1 MDRRID
7 EATDE
12 HKTRKRDAYWS
23 DLVGG
28 GTASYKL
35 AQLEGLLDRHPVPSG
50 GLVLDVGCGTSTAS
64 DIVRRLVGA
73 RAAVRCDYDAAIV
86 AREAAASSDP
96 TVEYRVADIF
106 DLETWTDE
114 FALVLF
120 LDMLH
125 EVYSFVG
132 RGNDIRAE
140 IDHATGLD
148 AVKRAIASVARLV
161 VRGGGIVIT
170 DDVLCEPDVRV
181 QVEVSGPARPSV
193 LRFLVEYPSR
203 RITVQWH
210 EGSILEIGSRDLCV
224 LLTQYNK
231 IKRGDDARWNVE
243 QLEIHQYMTE
253 PEYRSMFDALGFDL
267 HAVVGTPEDA
277 RIEWEEDFRIVRG
290 LAELPPKRITS
301 IAIRR

>member
-1 MDRRID
+1 MDGRTD

-12 HKTRKRDAYWS
+12 HKTRKRDAYWA

-35 AQLEGLLDRHPVPSG
+35 AHLETLLDRHPVPRG
-50 GLVLDVGCGTSTAS
+50 GVVLDVGCGTSNAS
-64 DIVRRLVGA
+64 DLVRALAGA

-86 AREAAASSDP
+86 AREATASSDP
-96 TVEYRVADIF
+96 SVEYRVADIF
-106 DLETWTDE
+106 DLEAWTDE
-114 FALVLF
+114 FSLVLF

-132 RGNDIRAE
+132 RGNDLQAE
-140 IDHATGLD
+140 IDHVTGLD

-170 DDVLCEPDVRV
+170 DDVLCEPDVCV
-181 QVEVSGPARPSV
+181 HVEVSEPARPSV
-193 LRFLVEYPSR
+193 VRFLAEYPSR
-203 RITVQWH
+203 HIAVQWH
-210 EGSILEIGSRDLCV
+210 EGSVLEIGSRDLCV

-253 PEYRSMFDALGFDL
+253 AEYRSMFAELGFEL
-267 HAVVGTPEDA
+267 HALVGTPEEA
-277 RIEWEEDFRIVRG
+277 RIEWTEDFRVVRG
-290 LAELPPKRITS
+290 LDDLPPKRITS
-301 IAIRR
+301 LAIRR